1 MENQN
6 EQSAP
11 TPLINHA
18 VKNGVILA
26 VISIVCVMIIYVV
39 DLSILATFKFLILV
53 LLIGLGYVIYA
64 GISYRGEIGGY
75 MSYGKAFQHGFVVLA
90 VSGLISTIFN
100 LLLYFVI
107 DPDLPN
113 KLVDAIITNTEE
125 MMTGF
130 GAPQDRVD
138 AQLEQMRGELP
149 DQFTVVGL
157 CMGYLKALIF
167 YAIIAAITSL
177 FVRKN
182 EPVEV

>member
-1 MENQN
+1 METQN

-39 DLSILATFKFLILV
+39 DLSILATFKFLALV

-64 GISYRGEIGGY
+64 GISYRNEIGGF
-75 MSYGKAFQHGFVVLA
+75 MSYGKAFQHGFLVLA

-113 KLVDAIITNTEE
+113 KLVEAIITNTEE
-125 MMTGF
+125 MMAGF
-130 GAPQDRVD
+130 GAPQETVD
-138 AQLEQMRGELP
+138 KQLEEMRGTLP
-149 DQFTVVGL
+149 DQFTMGGL
-157 CMGYLKALIF
+157 SLGYLKGLIF

>member
-1 MENQN
+1 MENQP
-6 EQSAP
+6 EQTAP

-39 DLSILATFKFLILV
+39 DLTILATFKFLALILV
-53 LLIGLGYVIYA
+53 VGLGYVIYA
-64 GISYRGEIGGY
+64 GINYRNEIGGY
-75 MSYGKAFQHGFVVLA
+75 MSFGKAFQHGLLVLA
-90 VSGLISTIFN
+90 ISGLISTVFN

-113 KLVDAIITNTEE
+113 KLVDAIIANTEE
-125 MMTGF
+125 MMAGF
-130 GAPQDRVD
+130 GAPQETVD
-138 AQLEQMRGELP
+138 KQIETMRGELP

-157 CMGYLKALIF
+157 LYGYVKALIF
-167 YAIIAAITSL
+167 YAIIALITSL